1 MTLIQLLHEIFIYEN
16 IVNAELTF
24 LLHKTSSKKYN
35 FVQLKQKQESKQKR
49 FMQKS
54 FLFQVIVGK
63 TKKEKQLQKSEK
75 TKKEKNTLNCRALS
89 GLASRN

>member
-1 MTLIQLLHEIFIYEN
+1 MTLIHLLQNEIVIYEN
-16 IVNAELTF
+16 IVNADFTF
-24 LLHKTSSKKYN
+24 LQNKTSSKKYN

-63 TKKEKQLQKSEK
+63 TK
-75 TKKEKNTLNCRALS
+75 TKKTTKKRKKKKKKKKIP
-89 GLASRN
+89 

>member
-1 MTLIQLLHEIFIYEN
+1 MTLIHLLQNEIVIYEN
-16 IVNAELTF
+16 IVNADLTF
-24 LLHKTSSKKYN
+24 LQNKTSSKKYN

-54 FLFQVIVGK
+54 FLFQVIVGN
-63 TKKEKQLQKSEK
+63 TKKNNY
-75 TKKEKNTLNCRALS
+75 KKAKKKNTLNCRALS

>member
-1 MTLIQLLHEIFIYEN
+1 MTLIHLLQNEIVIYEN
-16 IVNAELTF
+16 IGNADLTF
-24 LLHKTSSKKYN
+24 LQNKTSSKKHN

-63 TKKEKQLQKSEK
+63 TKKKTT
-75 TKKEKNTLNCRALS
+75 TKK
-89 GLASRN
+89 